1 MKRGEVYW
9 ANFDPTV
16 GSEINKKRP
25 CLIISNN
32 ITNHVSPL
40 VTVLPLTT
48 QKLNKIYRHE
58 VLVTNQPLLKNGK
71 IKVNQIRTFDKQRIG
86 SFIAEL
92 SDSIIAE
99 VDNALLL
106 HLSIKIRKKE

>member
-40 VTVLPLTT
+40 ITVLPLTT
-48 QKLNKIYRHE
+48 QKLDKLYRHE
-58 VLVTNQPLLKNGK
+58 VLVTNQPRLANGK
-71 IKVNQIRTFDKQRIG
+71 IKVNQIRTFDKQRVG
-86 SFIAEL
+86 KFIAEL
-92 SDSIIAE
+92 SESIMND
-99 VDNALLL
+99 VDKALLL
-106 HLSIKIRKKE
+106 HLSIIVPK

>member
-9 ANFDPTV
+9 GNFDPTV

-32 ITNHVSPL
+32 ITNHLSPL

-48 QKLNKIYRHE
+48 QKLDKVYRHE
-58 VLVTNQPLLKNGK
+58 VLVINEPLLKNGK

-86 SFIAEL
+86 KFIAEL
-92 SDSIIAE
+92 SDPLMAE
-99 VDNALLL
+99 VDKALLL
-106 HLSIKIRKKE
+106 HLSIKIPK